1 MAFNRPMRIF
11 AGIAVA
17 AVLAACAE
25 EQGRSDRSG
34 AAGVTAETSMMRG
47 QEVVEANCASCHAPA
62 DDGQLSRIS
71 EQRKTPEG
79 WDMTIARMIVA
90 HGLEISPE
98 DRRVAVKYLADNY
111 GLAPEEAAGFR
122 YALERR
128 PQIVET
134 DLLEGDVDERLFV
147 MCGRCHSLARVGLQR
162 RDAEEWRLL
171 VNQHVGQWPTIEYHM
186 LSRDRDW
193 LDEATG
199 WVADLLGQQYGHSS
213 NAWDA
218 WKAADKANPA
228 GQWRVVSYV
237 PGEGFRAQ
245 DMEVTAA
252 GNDLFELRGDRATR
266 AMIYNGYEWRGR
278 GSEDYREVAAL
289 SADGTTLV
297 GRWFHNDRPET
308 GGVLHAVRSDM
319 GIERILAVSTEG
331 LRRGGST
338 EITILGTG
346 LAGDLDLGPGVQVEP
361 VKATSDEIV
370 ARVTVA
376 ADAPVGRR
384 DLRIGNA
391 LLADGIAIYDRIDRV
406 VVTPDYAVSRVGGG
420 NTEPVATQFEAVA
433 FHNGADGKPDTDDD
447 FRIGVVSA
455 EWKTGPFDESAAEM
469 KDAQFAGEITPTGLF
484 NPAPAGPNPERR
496 YGTGNFGDLTITAT
510 VDDAGRKVSGV
521 ARLIVSAQRW
531 NNPPIY

>member
-1 MAFNRPMRIF
+1 MAFNRPMRIL

-25 EQGRSDRSG
+25 EQGRSDRPE
-34 AAGVTAETSMMRG
+34 AAAATGETAVARG
-47 QEVVEANCASCHAPA
+47 QEVVEASCASCHAP
-62 DDGQLSRIS
+62 DDNGQLSRIS
-71 EQRKTPEG
+71 DQRKTPEG

-98 DRRVAVKYLADNY
+98 DRRAAVKYLADTH

-128 PQIVET
+128 PQLVET
-134 DLLEGDVDERLFV
+134 DLLAGDVDERLFV
-147 MCGRCHSLARVGLQR
+147 MCGRCHSLARVALQR
-162 RDAEEWRLL
+162 RDAEEWRHL
-171 VNQHVGQWPTIEYHM
+171 VNMHVGQWPTIEYHM

-199 WVADLLGQQYGHSS
+199 WVADLLGQQYGFSS
-213 NAWDA
+213 DAWDA
-218 WKAADKANPA
+218 WKAADKANPE

-237 PGEGFRAQ
+237 PGEGVKAR
-245 DMEVTAA
+245 DMAVSGA
-252 GNDLFELRGDRATR
+252 GNDLFELSGDGASR
-266 AMIYNGYEWRGR
+266 AMVYNGYEWRAR
-278 GSEDYREVAAL
+278 GAEDYREVAAL
-289 SADGTTLV
+289 SPDGTTLV
-297 GRWFHNDRPET
+297 GRWFHNDRPEL
-308 GGVLHAVRSDM
+308 GGVIHAVRSDM
-319 GIERILAVSTEG
+319 GIERILAVSAEG
-331 LRRGGST
+331 LRRGSST

-346 LAGDLDLGPGVQVEP
+346 LGGNLDLGPGVQVET
-361 VKATSDEIV
+361 VKATPGEIV

-376 ADAPVGRR
+376 VDAPVGRR

-391 LLADGIAIYDRIDRV
+391 LLADGVAVYDRIDRL
-406 VVTPDYAVSRVGGG
+406 VVTPDYAVARVGGG
-420 NTEPVATQFEAVA
+420 NTAPVATQFEAVA

-455 EWKTGPFDESAAEM
+455 EWQTGPFDQSAAEM
-469 KDAQFAGEITPTGLF
+469 KDAEFAGTISRTGLF
-484 NPAPAGPNPERR
+484 SPAPAGPNPERR